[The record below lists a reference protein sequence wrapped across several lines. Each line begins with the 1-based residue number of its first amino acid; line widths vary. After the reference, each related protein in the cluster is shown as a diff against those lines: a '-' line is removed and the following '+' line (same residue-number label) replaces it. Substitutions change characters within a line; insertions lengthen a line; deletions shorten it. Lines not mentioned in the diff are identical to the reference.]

1 MGKLNRL
8 SNRTLRGQI
17 VSSFHLILVMSIL
30 ATLVTWGGIGLFF
43 YVLLENERIHPANY
57 YESQIPGLVTF
68 VQEQE
73 NLLDEKNKE
82 KLEKVIPL
90 EGMDYQV
97 VDKEGR
103 FMYGSMS
110 NPYLSSESD
119 LANHLNTNLY
129 DGSKIIQYYPVFD
142 ESGSFIGAIGFRY
155 ELTLMSA
162 NPQIPFVL
170 LFGGG
175 LAFLSPFFYFY
186 VVSYVFGKRL
196 SRRIEQPFNEIIES
210 AHKIGNH
217 DLDFS
222 LTHVNSTKELNQLVT
237 AFEEMK
243 EALKESLQR
252 QWKMEQERRDMIAAV
267 AHDLKTPLTIIQ
279 GHVEGLQEMKT
290 VHPERLERYLQ
301 TIQASSRRCIQL
313 IRDLEDVSKIEH
325 PEFSLTVNQTDIKDF
340 VHTKAKE
347 YELLSHHKNITLE
360 ITFDNIARETN
371 QVWIDPYRI
380 NQVLDNILSNSL
392 RYTPQG
398 GVIKWKTTIGEK
410 DIIFEIEDNGPGF
423 STKNTSEIFEKF
435 YRDDRSRNSEGGHAG
450 LGLFIS
456 QTIVKKHHGEI
467 IARNKE
473 EGGAYFKI
481 VIKNMREG
489 EGGSESRD

>member
-1 MGKLNRL
+1 MGKLNRI

-30 ATLVTWGGIGLFF
+30 ATFVTWGVIGLFF
-43 YVLLENERIHPANY
+43 YFLLENERINPANY
-57 YESQIPGLVTF
+57 YESKIPGLVTF

-73 NLLDEKNKE
+73 NLLDDENKD

-97 VDKEGR
+97 VDKEGHV
-103 FMYGSMS
+103 MYGSM
-110 NPYLSSESD
+110 PKQYLSSESD
-119 LANHLNTNLY
+119 LANHLNTNFY
-129 DGSKIIQYYPVFD
+129 DGGKILQYYPVFN
-142 ESGSFIGAIGFRY
+142 ETGNLIGAIGFRY
-155 ELTLMSA
+155 ELTLTSA
-162 NPQIPFVL
+162 NPQIPFVFL
-170 LFGGG
+170 LGGG

-186 VVSYVFGKRL
+186 LVSYVFGKRF
-196 SRRIEQPFNEIIES
+196 SRKIEQPFNEIIEG
-210 AHKIGNH
+210 AHKIGNR

-222 LTHVNSTKELNQLVT
+222 LSHVKSTKELNQLVA

-243 EALKESLQR
+243 EALKESLHR
-252 QWKMEQERRDMIAAV
+252 QWKLEQERRDMIAAV

-290 VHPERLERYLQ
+290 FHPERLERYLQ

-325 PEFSLTVNQTDIKDF
+325 PEFSLTVKQTDIKDF
-340 VHTKAKE
+340 VLAKAKE
-347 YELLSHHKNITLE
+347 YELLSHPKNITLE
-360 ITFDNIARETN
+360 ATFDNISSETK

-398 GVIKWKTTIGEK
+398 GVIKWKTTIKEK
-410 DIIFEIEDNGPGF
+410 EIIFEIEDSGPGF

-435 YRDDRSRNSEGGHAG
+435 YRDDRSRNSEGGHSG

-456 QTIVKKHHGEI
+456 QMIVKKHHGEI

-473 EGGAYFKI
+473 ESGAYFNI
-481 VIKNMREG
+481 LIKNMKEG
-489 EGGSESRD
+489 EDGSES